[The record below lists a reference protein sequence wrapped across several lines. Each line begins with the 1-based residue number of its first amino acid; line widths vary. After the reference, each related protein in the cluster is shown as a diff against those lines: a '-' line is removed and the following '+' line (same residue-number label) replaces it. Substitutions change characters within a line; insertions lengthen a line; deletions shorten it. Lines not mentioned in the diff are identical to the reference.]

1 MDVNTTNLKPWE
13 ELDQDLEENT
23 IVASNEQSKE
33 IDDALGLQMVSI
45 RLQKKLIKKLKLIA
59 DHHGVGY
66 QPLIRDLLNR
76 FAKSELQCI
85 LIEMQ
90 KKRDELERMQE
101 SEINHQPMPVIDD
114 FLKREKKLA

>member
-1 MDVNTTNLKPWE
+1 MNVNSTNLKPWE

-23 IVASNEQSKE
+23 IVASNEQNKE

-76 FAKSELQCI
+76 FAESELKRI
-85 LIEMQ
+85 LIEIQ
-90 KKRDELERMQE
+90 EKQDELERMQE
-101 SEINHQPMPVIDD
+101 SERNHQSMPVIDD
-114 FLKREKKLA
+114 FLEREKKCA